1 MIKLDSTNTYRA
13 VAVDLFN
20 DMDKAELTR
29 STKEGILYL
38 LYSIYVY
45 LKRDEQSMLL

>member
-13 VAVDLFN
+13 VAVDLLN

-29 STKEGILYL
+29 STKEGILY
-38 LYSIYVY
+38 SIYVY